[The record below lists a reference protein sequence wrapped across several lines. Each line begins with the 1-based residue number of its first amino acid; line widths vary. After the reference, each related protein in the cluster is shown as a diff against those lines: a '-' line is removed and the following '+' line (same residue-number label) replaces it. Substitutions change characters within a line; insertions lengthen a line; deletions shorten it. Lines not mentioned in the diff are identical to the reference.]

1 MWIGGDADSEGE
13 FVFDPSNMDMNTF
26 APLDEWEIP
35 PHEIIMDQKIADGNF
50 GEVYKSSMIA
60 AAVQSSP
67 AAVKPGALVAV
78 KMLKCE
84 PTPHQPSCAGGPSTV
99 AWTTPT
105 LLPSSTPDDAS
116 DELKGEFLREIAIM
130 KKVSGSHCP
139 FVVNMVGCCTMQEP
153 VCLVLEYVAHGSL
166 LNYLRTMRKKV
177 QVSTQM
183 HRWTDGQ
190 TCSTQTAHLQ
200 PPLFLP
206 PSWREG

>member
-1 MWIGGDADSEGE
+1 MDSEGD

-50 GEVYKSSMIA
+50 GEVYKSSIVA
-60 AAVQSSP
+60 AAAQSSP
-67 AAVKPGALVAV
+67 AGVKPGALVAV
-78 KMLKCE
+78 KMLKCK
-84 PTPHQPSCAGGPSTV
+84 PTHACHLVPYAPLLAG
-99 AWTTPT
+99 TTPT
-105 LLPSSTPDDAS
+105 FCPSPAADDAS

-130 KKVSGSHCP
+130 KKVSGSRCP

-177 QVSTQM
+177 QVRA
-183 HRWTDGQ
+183 HRADRQTDRQ
-190 TCSTQTAHLQ
+190 TDM
-200 PPLFLP
+200 
-206 PSWREG
+206 